1 MLNYIELN
9 NNLAPYS
16 MENSIDLQQEWQNM
30 SAEIVSKQQN
40 DSSTSI
46 QLDAQSHGLL
56 QSLLF
61 KLKWKLRWI
70 RIIDI
75 PLLIIAF
82 LVKGDLQIV
91 LLVLFA
97 TYEIFRMLAVNQFN
111 KIKTGV
117 DYNAN
122 TKQLLTTNLKAIKS
136 ILRIENIYGYI
147 FLPLSGPIGLLVY
160 KLYVYKSFENMVIKA
175 NLFWLMGLL
184 FLIGLALIYLTKRMN
199 DYLFKT
205 HLEDLTAKIRALAS

>member
-1 MLNYIELN
+1 
-9 NNLAPYS
+9 

-30 SAEIVSKQQN
+30 SAEIVSKQKN
-40 DSSTSI
+40 EDYSSL
-46 QLDAQSHGLL
+46 QLDAQSHGVL

-75 PLLIIAF
+75 PLLVIAF

-91 LLVLFA
+91 LLILFA
-97 TYEIFRMLAVNQFN
+97 TYEIFRMLGINEFN

-117 DYNAN
+117 DYNTN
-122 TKQLLTTNLKAIKS
+122 TKQLLTANLKAIKS

-160 KLYVYKSFENMVIKA
+160 KLYAYQSFENIVVGTS
-175 NLFWLMGLL
+175 LFWQIGLL
-184 FLIGLALIYLTKRMN
+184 FIVGLLLIYVAKKMN
-199 DYLFKT
+199 NSLFAQ
-205 HLEDLTAKIRALAS
+205 HINDLHAKIEQLKN

>member
-1 MLNYIELN
+1 
-9 NNLAPYS
+9 
-16 MENSIDLQQEWQNM
+16 MENSLNLAQEWQNM
-30 SAEIVSKQQN
+30 SAEIISKQQDN
-40 DSSTSI
+40 DPSTML
-46 QLDAQSHGLL
+46 LDGQSHGLL

-82 LVKGDLQIV
+82 FASGDLQIV

-97 TYEIFRMLAVNQFN
+97 TYEIFRGLAIIEFN

-122 TKQLLTTNLKAIKS
+122 AKQLLTVNLKAIKS
-136 ILRIENIYGYI
+136 ILKIENIYGYI

-160 KLYVYKSFENMVIKA
+160 KLYAHQSFENIVIGA
-175 NLFWLMGLL
+175 NLFWQLGLL
-184 FLIGLALIYLTKRMN
+184 LIVGISLIYVTRKMN
-199 DYLFKT
+199 DSLFAQ
-205 HLEDLTAKIRALAS
+205 HIEDLKAKIAQLEN

>member
-1 MLNYIELN
+1 
-9 NNLAPYS
+9 

-30 SAEIVSKQQN
+30 SAEIVSTQQN
-40 DSSTSI
+40 DSSSSI

-82 LVKGDLQIV
+82 LAKGDLQIV

-122 TKQLLTTNLKAIKS
+122 TKQLLIANLKAIKS

-160 KLYVYKSFENMVIKA
+160 KLYVHKSFENIAIKPS
-175 NLFWLMGLL
+175 LFWLMTLL
-184 FLIGLALIYLTKRMN
+184 FLFGAAMIYLTKRMN
-199 DYLFKT
+199 DYLFKA
-205 HLEDLTAKIRALAS
+205 HLEDLTTKIKALAT

>member
-1 MLNYIELN
+1 
-9 NNLAPYS
+9 

-30 SAEIVSKQQN
+30 SAEIVSTQQN
-40 DSSTSI
+40 DSSSSI

-82 LVKGDLQIV
+82 LAKGDLQIV

-122 TKQLLTTNLKAIKS
+122 TKQLLIANLKAIKS

-160 KLYVYKSFENMVIKA
+160 KLYVHKSFENIAIKPS
-175 NLFWLMGLL
+175 LFWLMTLL
-184 FLIGLALIYLTKRMN
+184 FLFGAAI
-199 DYLFKT
+199 DLFDQKNER
-205 HLEDLTAKIRALAS
+205 LPF

>member
-1 MLNYIELN
+1 
-9 NNLAPYS
+9 
-16 MENSIDLQQEWQNM
+16 MENSINLAQEWQNLSTEM
-30 SAEIVSKQQN
+30 VAKQQN
-40 DSSTSI
+40 TDSSAI
-46 QLDAQSHGLL
+46 QLDAQSHGVL

-75 PLLIIAF
+75 PLLVIAF
-82 LVKGDLQIV
+82 LVSGDLQIV

-97 TYEIFRMLAVNQFN
+97 TYEIFRVLAIIEFN

-117 DYNAN
+117 DYNSN
-122 TKQLLTTNLKAIKS
+122 TKQLLTANLKAIKS

-160 KLYVYKSFENMVIKA
+160 KLYTYQSFENIVVGPS
-175 NLFWLMGLL
+175 LFWQLGLL
-184 FLIGLALIYLTKRMN
+184 LVIGISLIYVTKKMN
-199 DYLFKT
+199 DSLFVQHIK
-205 HLEDLTAKIRALAS
+205 DLNAKIAQLT